1 MNEQTKQS
9 YLSLA
14 GHFLK
19 TLLID
24 NGITP
29 TEKNIRQALLACAP
43 DHRPNYWRRLRRALV
58 VQQLEAGFS
67 KTAKAI
73 EKVVN
78 PITAVDA
85 SEAVKALKK
94 PKQQRRKHVEKDEHI
109 LLKRHLTNKGDKCL
123 VAMIELARIVGCRP
137 IEMMTL
143 QLHNNHQILI
153 TGAKK
158 TEDGLRGMDRTLI
171 LSPADYNVV
180 ARAILTLHEYK
191 HTQGLSED
199 QLQSRLQHRLATA
212 TKRLWPRRKHQIT
225 LYSYRHQMGSDLKA
239 SGRSQVEVAA
249 VMGHQSVDSVSV
261 YGNRRRSSRNLTLHA
276 TEDSINA
283 VRKIEPKH
291 PAFLANR
298 KGIKQS
304 YLTPVYTP

>member
-1 MNEQTKQS
+1 MKEQTKKS

-14 GHFLK
+14 GNFLK

-24 NGITP
+24 NGINP

-43 DHRPNYWRRLRRALV
+43 DRRPNYWRRLRRAIV

-85 SEAVKALKK
+85 SDAVKALKK

-109 LLKRHLTNKGDKCL
+109 LLKRHLTHKGDKCL
-123 VAMIELARIVGCRP
+123 VAMIEIARIVGCRP

-143 QLHNNHQILI
+143 KLHDNHQILI

-171 LSPADYNVV
+171 LSPTDYKVV
-180 ARAILTLHEYK
+180 ASAIITLHEYK
-191 HTQGLSED
+191 HTQALSAD

-239 SGRSQVEVAA
+239 SGRSKTEVAA
-249 VMGHQSVDSVSV
+249 IMGHQSVDSVSR
-261 YGNRRRSSRNLTLHA
+261 YGNRRRSSRNLTISA
-276 TEDSINA
+276 TQDSINA
-283 VRKIEPKH
+283 VRKTEPKH
-291 PAFLANR
+291 PAFLAGR
-298 KGIKQS
+298 KGVKQ
-304 YLTPVYTP
+304 LHPTQAHTP